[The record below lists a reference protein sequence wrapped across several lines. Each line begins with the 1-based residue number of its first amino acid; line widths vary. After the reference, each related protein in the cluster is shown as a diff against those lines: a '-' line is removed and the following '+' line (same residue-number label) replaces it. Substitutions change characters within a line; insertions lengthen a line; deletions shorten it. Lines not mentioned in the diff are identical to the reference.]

1 MCGLTR
7 NNPSN
12 SKHGYWF
19 DLECEKG
26 YGYVCQYHP

>member
-12 SKHGYWF
+12 SKHGYSF

-26 YGYVCQYHP
+26 YVCPYHP